1 MQISTGLGL
10 KDKIKIRIEYGLFEW
25 MIWYPDELPEWLT
38 KDELTAANY
47 NIDMDYV
54 SMYTREQL
62 KAANTENS
70 HEFYKRNSSVVE
82 QVLKTNGI
90 HNRL

>member
-1 MQISTGLGL
+1 MGL

-25 MIWYPDELPEWLT
+25 LIWYPDELPEWLT

-54 SMYTREQL
+54 SMYSREQL

-82 QVLKTNGI
+82 QLLKTNGMHI
-90 HNRL
+90 RLKNLF